1 MSAAFSFKQD
11 FLEQPANVPTKYVAN
26 FGLSEDIVRQISASK
41 SEPTWMLEKR
51 LAALRT
57 FFSLSMPSWGPSL
70 AGLDI
75 AKIRYFVQPDTQE
88 AARWE
93 DVPTEIRETFD
104 LLGIPEAERAGLGG
118 VGAQFDSEVI
128 YHNLQKSLQER
139 GVIFLNMDEALR
151 RHEDLV
157 REYFMTRCVPTHDH
171 IFAALHAAVWSGGTF
186 IFVPRDVRVEVPLQA
201 YFRMNAAWGG
211 QFEHTLIIVEDGA
224 RLEYIEGC
232 SAPKFDSAA
241 LHAGCVEIFVGKGA
255 HVTYASMENWSKNT
269 YNLNTKRAIVDD
281 NGEIS
286 WISGNMGSGVTM
298 LYPMSVLRGSRSKST
313 FLGVAIAGAGQVQD
327 TGHKVALVG
336 PRASAFARAK
346 SISAQGG
353 VSTYR
358 GLVQIGGKASDAVVH
373 TVCDAVMIDS
383 ASISQTIPLVQS
395 SGVAASVTHE
405 ATCGRLQDTALFY
418 LSSRGVS
425 VQDATRLLITG
436 FVDDIAR
443 ALPLEYAVE
452 LLKLVEIEIAR
463 WK

>member
-241 LHAGCVEIFVGKGA
+241 LHAGCVE
-255 HVTYASMENWSKNT
+255 SC
-269 YNLNTKRAIVDD
+269 
-281 NGEIS
+281 
-286 WISGNMGSGVTM
+286 SG
-298 LYPMSVLRGSRSKST
+298 LRGVRQAAFELLLCPGARFIAMSRH
-313 FLGVAIAGAGQVQD
+313 LVLEGVHVD
-327 TGHKVALVG
+327 RRSALFCNLLRELDRKTV
-336 PRASAFARAK
+336 
-346 SISAQGG
+346 
-353 VSTYR
+353 
-358 GLVQIGGKASDAVVH
+358 GGK
-373 TVCDAVMIDS
+373 
-383 ASISQTIPLVQS
+383 Q
-395 SGVAASVTHE
+395 HE
-405 ATCGRLQDTALFY
+405 RIM
-418 LSSRGVS
+418 S
-425 VQDATRLLITG
+425 
-436 FVDDIAR
+436 
-443 ALPLEYAVE
+443 
-452 LLKLVEIEIAR
+452 
-463 WK
+463 